1 MRKRRTP
8 QLVIGILVI
17 VTLFAAFIA
26 FRNYVQD
33 PDQFVADDT
42 AGWIVALER
51 QDGETRVAAF
61 RANGDPV
68 NAPNSAKENFE
79 DRDPAWSATGNHV
92 FFSSN
97 RESNGFNIMRWR
109 PVGGEMEERVGGTRS
124 LTSPFFPPTLS
135 LADDLSGL
143 LIGGGQV
150 MEFEPKSRKTYQLL
164 PPSAQFAGEGGEGGS
179 MDPMVVYER
188 YGTSF
193 RQAMATP
200 DRALIYTIMR
210 SDLGDAL
217 VLNFMVPPP
226 GAEQIPPPLG
236 LVAGDR
242 ITMDMAADGT
252 LVVGVEGF
260 RFPDPENIPEEAIV
274 DGRPQVPYRNAV
286 MLYRIENGVPS
297 PEIVAAGPDDINGFF
312 IDPAISPD
320 GQQIAAALVRRT
332 SPEAAL
338 EYTGII
344 AFPAKQAGASEGR
357 QLSAGESTQ
366 PDWSGDGSLI
376 CYVKRAGGERQ
387 IYVVPSQ
394 GGTEKRISQLGR
406 DYSRPQFSPQVPK
419 E

>member
-33 PDQFVADDT
+33 PDQFVDDDT
-42 AGWIVALER
+42 AGWIVALEM

-61 RANGDPV
+61 RANGDLV
-68 NAPNSAKENFE
+68 EAPKSPKENYE
-79 DRDPAWSATGNHV
+79 DRDPVWSSTGNHI

-124 LTSPFFPPTLS
+124 LTSPYFPPTLE
-135 LADDLSGL
+135 LADDANGL

-164 PPSAQFAGEGGEGGS
+164 PPSSQMSGDGGEGGS

-188 YGTSF
+188 FGTSF

-210 SDLGDAL
+210 SDVGDTL
-217 VLNFMVPPP
+217 VLNFMSPPP
-226 GAEQIPPPLG
+226 GADQIPPPLG

-252 LVVGVEGF
+252 LVVGIEGF

-274 DGRPQVPYRNAV
+274 DGRPQVPYRNGV
-286 MLYRIENGVPS
+286 MLYRVKDGVPV
-297 PEIVAAGPDDINGFF
+297 PEVVAASPDDENGFF

-332 SPEAAL
+332 SAEASF
-338 EYTGII
+338 EYIGII
-344 AFPAKQAGASEGR
+344 TFPAKQGGAQEGL
-357 QLSAGESTQ
+357 QVSAGESTQ
-366 PDWSGDGSLI
+366 PDWSGDGSQI
-376 CYVKRAGGERQ
+376 CYIKRTGGERQ
-387 IYVVPSQ
+387 VYVVSSK

-406 DYSRPQFSPQVPK
+406 DYSRPQFSPQRPRG
-419 E
+419 